1 MVAMAAMAQGA
12 DLLSVNSV
20 LGDLG
25 NSLVLGNLPSTT
37 LVAEDD
43 LKIVTTLCNFVEFFC
58 TVLQFNLSSEFQIPK
73 NVKWLRPTHLKIT
86 GEVVGTYRGRG
97 A

>member
-1 MVAMAAMAQGA
+1 MHEGGSSRGRDGRDGGPPA

-58 TVLQFNLSSEFQIPK
+58 TVRSSAVQFEF
-73 NVKWLRPTHLKIT
+73 
-86 GEVVGTYRGRG
+86 
-97 A
+97 